1 MTFTTPAL
9 PYAANALEPY
19 IDAKTMTI
27 HHDKHHQT
35 YVNNLNNA
43 LKDYPEFSEWSLEKL
58 LTKIHE
64 LPEVLQTP
72 VRNQGGG
79 HANHSLFWELL
90 TPDFDQ
96 KIPTDL
102 AQAIDQKWGDFNQ
115 FKSEF
120 AQKATGVFGSG
131 WAWLVKN
138 QENELE
144 IMTTANQDSPIM
156 SGKKPLLGL
165 DVWEHAYY
173 LKYQNRRPEYIE
185 AFWHIVNWQ
194 KVDECFNH

>member
-9 PYAANALEPY
+9 PYEANALEPY
-19 IDAKTMTI
+19 IDAKTMTV

-64 LPEVLQTP
+64 LPEALQTP

-120 AQKATGVFGSG
+120 TQKATGVFGSG

-138 QENELE
+138 QDNELE

-185 AFWHIVNWQ
+185 AFWHIINWQ